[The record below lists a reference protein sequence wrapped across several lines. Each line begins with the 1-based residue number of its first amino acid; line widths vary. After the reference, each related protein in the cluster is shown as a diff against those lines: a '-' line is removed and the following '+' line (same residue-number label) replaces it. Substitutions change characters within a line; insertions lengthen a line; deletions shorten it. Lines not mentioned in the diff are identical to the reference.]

1 METTYIVFWLAATIV
16 FVLVELV
23 TIGLTSIWFAAGAL
37 GAFVVAALGG
47 GVIVQAIVFIL
58 ISVVLLL
65 LTKPWA
71 RKYINSKTQKTNV
84 AGLVGKQAIL
94 TEDVD
99 NLRQTGK
106 AVIGGMDWTVRSCD
120 DAQTFKK
127 GELVEITG
135 ISGVKLIVKK
145 AEKEA

>member
-16 FVLVELV
+16 FVLIELV
-23 TIGLTSIWFAAGAL
+23 TIGLTSIWFAAGSL

-58 ISVVLLL
+58 ISVVLLF

-71 RKYINSKTQKTNV
+71 RKYINSKTQATNA
-84 AGLVGKQAIL
+84 AGMVGKQTII
-94 TEDVD
+94 TEDVN

-106 AVIGGMDWTVRSCD
+106 AVVSGMEWTVRAEEDS
-120 DAQTFKK
+120 QIIKK
-127 GELVEITG
+127 GELVEVTG
-135 ISGVKLIVKK
+135 ISGVKLIVKR